1 MKSLKCNHSIKSKIS
16 TIVGVLCIFLI
27 VLITKMLKPEE
38 RFQNEVYS
46 KAKNKK
52 MFHKKF
58 IVFAVIVKFKKEI
71 VRYYLNILVKEGGID
86 SLEFA

>member
-38 RFQNEVYS
+38 RFQTEVYS
-46 KAKNKK
+46 KVKNQK

-58 IVFAVIVKFKKEI
+58 IVSVIVKFKKEI
-71 VRYYLNILVKEGGID
+71 VQYYLNILVKEGGID